1 MVGPAATAD
10 QNGGAQLAQRSLLL
24 FEDFDQLLDSDDGFM
39 ASVATLLNKSK
50 VCLASSLPV
59 PLMPVLT
66 RCSMHITAP
75 ALQRRSACTT

>member
-1 MVGPAATAD
+1 MNVHIRRAADETRRPDAGASMVGPAATAD

-59 PLMPVLT
+59 PC
-66 RCSMHITAP
+66 RC
-75 ALQRRSACTT
+75 